1 MVNITEKIK
10 EYELLST
17 VYLRIQAEPSRIE
30 EEMRRTQS
38 MLLYPGGKSEDNTD
52 SAQRIK
58 RRLAR
63 LRAQLLE
70 PAPGAGSSTGTGF
83 DVSKSGDARIAL
95 VGFPSVG
102 KSTFLSKITKTKS
115 EVAAY
120 SFTTLTAIPGVLE
133 YGGAEIQV
141 LDLPGIIEGASEG
154 KGRGR
159 QVISAAKRSYVH
171 QTSDLILMI
180 LDATKRAEQRA
191 LLEGELEAVG
201 IRLNREPPYELFIE
215 PSFISGINPS
225 FRNIYLKAKKAGGM
239 KITFQAPPKN
249 LDEKM
254 LYNILRD
261 YKMLNCEVLVRD
273 ENATVDDFIDV
284 IMKDHRKYIK
294 CLYVYNKIDS
304 VSIDFLDK
312 LAREPHTVVM
322 SCELDL
328 GIQDVVERCWE
339 ELQLMRIYTKRHVL
353 RRFLRATSLIRLI
366 MMTLKETF
374 KYAMVWGA
382 SARHVPQ
389 RVGLSHVVADEDV
402 VSIVAK

>member
-10 EYELLST
+10 E
-17 VYLRIQAEPSRIE
+17 IE
-30 EEMRRTQS
+30 DEMRRTQKNKATEYHLG
-38 MLLYPGGKSEDNTD
+38 LLKGK
-52 SAQRIK
+52 
-58 RRLAR
+58 LAR

-70 PAPGAGSSTGTGF
+70 PGPGAGGGGGSGF
-83 DVSKSGDARIAL
+83 DVSKSGDARISL

-102 KSTFLSKITKTKS
+102 KSTFLSKVTKTKS
-115 EVAAY
+115 EVASY

-133 YGGAEIQV
+133 YGGAEIQL

-159 QVISAAKRSYVH
+159 QVISAAK
-171 QTSDLILMI
+171 TSDLILMV
-180 LDATKRAEQRA
+180 LDATKKAEQRA
-191 LLEGELEAVG
+191 LLEAELESVG
-201 IRLNREPPYELFIE
+201 IRLNREPP
-215 PSFISGINPS
+215 
-225 FRNIYLKAKKAGGM
+225 NIYLKAKTAGGV

-261 YKMLNCEVLVRD
+261 YKILNCEVLIRD

-304 VSIDFLDK
+304 VSLDFLDG
-312 LAREPHTVVM
+312 LAREPQTVVM

-328 GIQDVVERCWE
+328 GIQDVVDRCWK
-339 ELQLMRIYTKRHVL
+339 ELRLIRIYTKRKGIDPD
-353 RRFLRATSLIRLI
+353 FGEALIVRSNSSI
-366 MMTLKETF
+366 EDVCDRIHRNMKDTF
-374 KYAMVWGA
+374 KYALVWGA
-382 SARHVPQ
+382 SARHIPQ
-389 RVGLSHVVADEDV
+389 RVGLSHMVSDEDV
-402 VSIVAK
+402 VYIVSSWRA

>member
-10 EYELLST
+10 E
-17 VYLRIQAEPSRIE
+17 IE
-30 EEMRRTQS
+30 EEMRRTQKNKATEYHLG
-38 MLLYPGGKSEDNTD
+38 LLKGK
-52 SAQRIK
+52 
-58 RRLAR
+58 LAR

-70 PAPGAGSSTGTGF
+70 PAPGAGASAGTGF

-141 LDLPGIIEGASEG
+141 LDLPGIIEGAAEG

-159 QVISAAKRSYVH
+159 QVISAAK
-171 QTSDLILMI
+171 TSDLILMI
-180 LDATKRAEQRA
+180 LDATKRAEQRK
-191 LLEGELEAVG
+191 LLEAELHAVG
-201 IRLNREPPYELFIE
+201 IRLNCDPP
-215 PSFISGINPS
+215 
-225 FRNIYLKAKKAGGM
+225 NIYLKAKKAGGM
-239 KITFQAPPKN
+239 KITFSAPPKY

-261 YKMLNCEVLVRD
+261 YKILNCEVLVRD
-273 ENATVDDFIDV
+273 EYATVDDFIDV
-284 IMKDHRKYIK
+284 IMKDHRTYIK

-304 VSIDFLDK
+304 VSLDFLDK
-312 LAREPHTVVM
+312 LAREDHTVVM

-339 ELQLMRIYTKRHVL
+339 ELRLIRIYTKRKGIDPDFSEALIV
-353 RRFLRATSLIRLI
+353 RYNATIEDVCDQIHRTI
-366 MMTLKETF
+366 KDTF
-374 KYAMVWGA
+374 KHALVWGA

-389 RVGLSHVVADEDV
+389 RVGLGHVVADEDV
-402 VSIVAK
+402 VSIVTRYMA